1 MQRSLE
7 RLQLDF
13 VDCWM
18 MHWPGPAWE
27 ARGRPGRR
35 CSEARG
41 APSEDAHDEPASR
54 APSAGCPPSEPASH
68 GPWEYAADGQGR
80 EQMAALRA
88 ETWRAMEHALSAG
101 KARSIG
107 VSNFTVA
114 HLEALKRTAVVW
126 PPSVNQVECHPL
138 YQQEALRQYCT
149 KESQT

>member
-1 MQRSLE
+1 MALGCLQRSLE
-7 RLQLDF
+7 RLQLEF

-27 ARGRPGRR
+27 AR
-35 CSEARG
+35 
-41 APSEDAHDEPASR
+41 APSAGCLPSSGP
-54 APSAGCPPSEPASH
+54 APSAGCPPSSGHAEPASH

-138 YQQEALRQYCT
+138 YQQEALRQYCA
-149 KESQT
+149 KESQP